1 MLLMLAGMITVG
13 LAGLLEVAAEALAGV
28 TVIGAAQAPRDGA
41 MMCRLAVAGLEVGA
55 EAGAGAGAGTRA
67 GTGAGAGARVTLGIV
82 VLAAAG
88 VVALA
93 LDAGLKEEL
102 ALGLHVLTL
111 PTQWRRKAHLLTLQ
125 MTTGAAVS
133 TLQMTIR
140 RRMGRWERLIWI
152 GRPVRRSRMTSLL
165 HIVLCIMAKEA
176 GGQ

>member
-1 MLLMLAGMITVG
+1 MVAVAGMITAG

-55 EAGAGAGAGTRA
+55 GAGAGAGAETRA
-67 GTGAGAGARVTLGIV
+67 GTGAGAGVTLGIV

-111 PTQWRRKAHLLTLQ
+111 PTQWRRKAHPMLTLQ
-125 MTTGAAVS
+125 MTTRAAVS